1 MSRTKNGRQ
10 LRLLRIDRGVTIATC
25 TFGIVARAHPHDSG
39 PPSVGLAMS
48 SAPGQK
54 RNKAGERLAAIDQL
68 LIAGIK
74 HGPAKKREAI
84 NRILELV
91 PEWRRGDCWQR
102 IRHLRKAPELAALEE
117 SHPDKAKRSG
127 ETVAGRRPA
136 SRPWTPADDD
146 RLLNWAGYEPV
157 KKIAQR
163 LGRSTRAVRFRLG
176 ALGMSAKVTDGWS
189 LRALRKMLHVSPAR
203 LRYLI
208 GNGMLRVR
216 DPRVSTSSLAV
227 VCDKNRVLE
236 PSVHDRVA
244 AALFKGEEGYMWERA
259 ADLLGVTVT
268 QVQSWICAG
277 QLRVVDTFVTD
288 RSFEEFCKKHGTE
301 VNTALMDPATA
312 KWLVKEYGVPD
323 SASKDRAVSRAQ
335 KHALTIRTCKCGKK
349 IAGNVYFMHIKAC
362 SAASGEATRK
372 AI

>member
-1 MSRTKNGRQ
+1 M
-10 LRLLRIDRGVTIATC
+10 
-25 TFGIVARAHPHDSG
+25 
-39 PPSVGLAMS
+39 GLAMS

-54 RNKAGERLAAIDQL
+54 RSKAVKRLAAIDQL

-74 HGPAKKREAI
+74 QGPAKKRDAI
-84 NRILELV
+84 NRVLELV
-91 PEWRRGDCWQR
+91 PEWRRRDCWQR
-102 IRHLRKAPELAALEE
+102 IRHLRKAPELAPPEKQQPL
-117 SHPDKAKRSG
+117 KAKKSR
-127 ETVAGRRPA
+127 EAAAGRRPA

-176 ALGMSAKVTDGWS
+176 ALGMSARVTDGWS

-227 VCDKNRVLE
+227 FRDQNRSSFE
-236 PSVHDRVA
+236 PSIRDRVA
-244 AALFKGEEGYMWERA
+244 AVPLKGDDGYMWERA
-259 ADLLGVTVT
+259 ADLIGVTVA
-268 QVQSWICAG
+268 QVQSWICTG

-288 RSFEEFCKKHGTE
+288 RSFEEFCKKHGGE
-301 VNTALMDPATA
+301 INTTLMDPATA

-323 SASKDRAVSRAQ
+323 SASKNHALSRAQ
-335 KHALTIRTCKCGKK
+335 KHALTIRTCRCGRK
-349 IAGNVYFMHIKAC
+349 IAGNAYFRHVRTCRFDRHAGALK
-362 SAASGEATRK
+362 T
-372 AI
+372 

>member
-1 MSRTKNGRQ
+1 M
-10 LRLLRIDRGVTIATC
+10 
-25 TFGIVARAHPHDSG
+25 
-39 PPSVGLAMS
+39 GLAMS

-54 RNKAGERLAAIDQL
+54 RDKAAKRLAAIDQL

-74 HGPAKKREAI
+74 QGPAKKRDAI
-84 NRILELV
+84 NRVLELV
-91 PEWRRGDCWQR
+91 PEWRRGDCWHR

-117 SHPDKAKRSG
+117 SHPDKAKKSAG
-127 ETVAGRRPA
+127 ETVAVSQPA
-136 SRPWTPADDD
+136 PRPWTPADDD

-163 LGRSTRAVRFRLG
+163 LGRSARAVRFRLG
-176 ALGMSAKVTDGWS
+176 ALGISARVTDGWS

-227 VCDKNRVLE
+227 FCDQNRASFEL
-236 PSVHDRVA
+236 SVRDRVA
-244 AALFKGEEGYMWERA
+244 AALLKGEEGYMWERG
-259 ADLLGVTVT
+259 ADLIGVTVA
-268 QVQSWICAG
+268 QVQSWICTG
-277 QLRVVDTFVTD
+277 QLRVVDPFVTD
-288 RSFEEFCKKHGTE
+288 RSFEEFCKKHGGE
-301 VNTALMDPATA
+301 INTTLMDPATA
-312 KWLVKEYGVPD
+312 KWLVKEYGVPA

-349 IAGNVYFMHIKAC
+349 IAGNVYFKHIKSC
-362 SAASGEATRK
+362 NAATGEAKRK
-372 AI
+372 AL